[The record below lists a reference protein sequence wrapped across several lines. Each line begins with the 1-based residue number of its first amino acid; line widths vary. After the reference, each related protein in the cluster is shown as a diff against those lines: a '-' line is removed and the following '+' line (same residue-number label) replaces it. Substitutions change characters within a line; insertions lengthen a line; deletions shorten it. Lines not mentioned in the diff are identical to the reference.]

1 MKKYTIIISGHS
13 NVMAKDEKEAFKIVD
28 EQLKH
33 CHPKFN
39 LRTIAE
45 L

>member
-1 MKKYTIIISGHS
+1 MKRYTIIISGHS
-13 NVMAKDEKEAFKIVD
+13 NVTAKDEKEAFKIVD

-39 LRTIAE
+39 LKTIAE